1 MASPLQR
8 SDVLDALRPII
19 DPDFGKSIVDLG
31 FVKNLMIEGGKVR
44 FTIELT
50 TPACPVKEQF
60 EQAARERVA
69 GLAGVDSVEVEMTAD
84 TRGRRAQPKAADAS
98 QPPVLPGVRNVLAV
112 ASGKGGV
119 GKSTVAVN
127 IALALR
133 ESGAS
138 IETTMALTGH
148 RSLDTVLKHYREV
161 PQSDIEEAVAAIDR
175 SRAQRGGRK
184 RRRR

>member
-50 TPACPVKEQF
+50 TPACPVKEEF

-69 GLAGVDSVEVEMTAD
+69 QLAGVVSVEVEMTAD
-84 TRGRRAQPKAADAS
+84 TRGRRAQPAS
-98 QPPVLPGVRNVLAV
+98 AFSPPRA
-112 ASGKGGV
+112 
-119 GKSTVAVN
+119 
-127 IALALR
+127 
-133 ESGAS
+133 
-138 IETTMALTGH
+138 TT
-148 RSLDTVLKHYREV
+148 
-161 PQSDIEEAVAAIDR
+161 
-175 SRAQRGGRK
+175 
-184 RRRR
+184 